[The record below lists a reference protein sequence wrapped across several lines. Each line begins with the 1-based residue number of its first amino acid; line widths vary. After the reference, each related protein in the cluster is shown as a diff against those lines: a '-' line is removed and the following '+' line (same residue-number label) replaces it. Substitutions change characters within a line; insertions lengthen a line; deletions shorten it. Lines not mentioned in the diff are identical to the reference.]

1 MRHLLIIL
9 VTFVLLCSSCQ
20 KHVLTD
26 YRPLDRAGMFSSNIE
41 QLKAMN
47 TSDAEV
53 AQMVKLKSGGLSDE
67 TCVALLRA
75 ARAHQHVF
83 SSADATIGLAQAGF
97 SDQQIL
103 DIAQADQIDIL
114 SGDAITL
121 KLIGLSDNMVG
132 NILHR
137 HLAGEPTVSSA
148 LIGQLKNT
156 GLTERQIFERINAG
170 MTDAQAEAEVKRRET
185 LRNHANTSFVREHGR
200 RPR

>member
-9 VTFVLLCSSCQ
+9 VTCLLLCSGCQ
-20 KHVLTD
+20 KHVMTD
-26 YRPLDRAGMFSSNIE
+26 YRPLDQAGMFSSNIE

-53 AQMVKLKSGGLSDE
+53 AQMVKLKGSGVSDE

-75 ARAHQHVF
+75 ARAHQHVYN
-83 SSADATIGLAQAGF
+83 SADATIGLAQAGF

-121 KLIGLSDNMVG
+121 KLIGLSDNMVQ

-137 HLAGEPTVSSA
+137 HLRGEPTLSSA

-170 MTDAQAEAEVKRRET
+170 MSDAQAEAEVKRREA